1 MSLTLINAECK
12 DEGEGERWVSEL
24 DPVRFVI
31 LAVFVYFSI
40 FFVWIFLSFI
50 SSLTNVN

>member
-1 MSLTLINAECK
+1 MFFV
-12 DEGEGERWVSEL
+12 WL

-31 LAVFVYFSI
+31 LAFLCI
-40 FFVWIFLSFI
+40 FQLSLYEFLSFI